1 MTMIEVKNI
10 TFGTEGNPDI
20 LRNLSVCFPKNK
32 ITVIT
37 GANGSGKSTLVKL
50 LMGIISPGFGDILLD
65 GKNITSESIE
75 SRAKMGIS
83 IAFQQPVAFKGITV
97 KKMIELAAGKE
108 FSVAE
113 ACKYL
118 SVVGLCARNYID
130 REFSSSL
137 SGGEMK
143 RIELA
148 LCLAKGGNVFLF
160 DEPEA
165 GIDLW
170 SFDSLVKIFES
181 LKNKTVIIVSH
192 QQKILDIAD
201 NILLLDKGGKATFGK
216 RSEILKIM
224 NRQPTCRVLEA
235 KK

>member
-1 MTMIEVKNI
+1 MIEIKNI
-10 TFGTEGNPDI
+10 CFGAEGNPDI
-20 LRNLSVCFPKNK
+20 LRDLSVKFPKNK

-50 LMGIISPGFGDILLD
+50 VMGIIAPDSGEILLD
-65 GKNITSESIE
+65 GKNITNTPIE
-75 SRAKMGIS
+75 DRAKMGIS

-118 SVVGLCARNYID
+118 SIVGLCARNYID

-148 LCLAKGGNVFLF
+148 LCIAKGGNVFLF

-201 NILLLDKGGKATFGK
+201 NILLLEKGGKATFDK
-216 RSEILKIM
+216 KNDILKIM
-224 NRQPTCRVLEA
+224 HKQPTCSILEG
-235 KK
+235 K

>member
-1 MTMIEVKNI
+1 MIEIKNLN
-10 TFGTEGNPDI
+10 FGAGDNPEI
-20 LRNLSVCFPKNK
+20 IKNLSIKFPKNK
-32 ITVIT
+32 ITAIT

-50 LMGIISPGFGDILLD
+50 IMGINTPTSGSIFYNGE
-65 GKNITSESIE
+65 NITNLPIE
-75 SRAKMGIS
+75 TRAKMGIS
-83 IAFQQPVAFKGITV
+83 IAFQQPISFKGITV
-97 KKMIELAAGKE
+97 KKMIELASGKNLT
-108 FSVAE
+108 VGD

-118 SVVGLCARNYID
+118 SAVGLCARDYVD
-130 REFSSSL
+130 RELSSSL

-148 LCLAKGGNVFLF
+148 ICLAKGGNVFLF

-181 LKNKTVIIVSH
+181 LKGKTVIIVSH

-201 NILLLDKGGKATFGK
+201 NILLLNKNGDCYFGK
-216 RSEILKIM
+216 REDIQKIM
-224 NRQPTCRVLEA
+224 HKESKCSVLEA
-235 KK
+235 RK

>member
-1 MTMIEVKNI
+1 MIKTQNI
-10 TFGTEGNPDI
+10 CFGADNNPNI
-20 LRNLSVCFPKNK
+20 LKDLSVCFPKGK

-50 LMGIISPGFGDILLD
+50 IMGINTPTAGKIFMD
-65 GKNITSESIE
+65 GTDITSLPIE
-75 SRAKMGIS
+75 KRAKMGIS
-83 IAFQQPVAFKGITV
+83 IAFQQPVAFKGISV

-118 SVVGLCARNYID
+118 SIVGLCARNYID

-148 LCLAKGGNVFLF
+148 LCLAKGGEVFLF

-170 SFDSLVKIFES
+170 SFDGLVKIFES
-181 LKNKTVIIVSH
+181 LKGKTVIIVSH

-201 NILLLDKGGKATFGK
+201 NILLLEKGGKATFGK
-216 RSEILKIM
+216 KNDILKIM
-224 NRQPTCRVLEA
+224 HKAPVCSVLEG
-235 KK
+235 K

>member
-1 MTMIEVKNI
+1 MIELQNLS
-10 TFGTEGNPDI
+10 FGVDGNPDI
-20 LRNLSVCFPKNK
+20 LKDLSVKFPKGK
-32 ITVIT
+32 ITAIT

-50 LMGIISPGFGDILLD
+50 VMGINTPTNGKILLD
-65 GKNITSESIE
+65 GKDITKMPIE
-75 SRAKMGIS
+75 KRAKMGIS

-108 FSVAE
+108 FSVAQ

-118 SVVGLCARNYID
+118 SVVGLCARDYID

-148 LCLAKGGNVFLF
+148 LCLAKGGEVFLF

-181 LKNKTVIIVSH
+181 LKGKTVIIVSH

-201 NILLLDKGGKATFGK
+201 NILLLEKGGKATFGK
-216 RSEILKIM
+216 KNEILKIM
-224 NRQPTCRVLEA
+224 NRQPVCRVLGG